1 MRWPLVLAATDVV
14 IATVLLSGSVAAIPG
29 RAGLCRF
36 RGYIRV
42 DGFAGSPLCAL
53 GAGLATCRSDVMARF
68 TSKASDWALSCWT
81 STVWNQVEGGPRHTP
96 EMRFASDR
104 LTGALAEKLRSVILT
119 AMKLPYDVRP

>member
-1 MRWPLVLAATDVV
+1 
-14 IATVLLSGSVAAIPG
+14 
-29 RAGLCRF
+29 
-36 RGYIRV
+36 
-42 DGFAGSPLCAL
+42 
-53 GAGLATCRSDVMARF
+53 MARF